1 MPDKVITPMY
11 QKLSH
16 KELIQ
21 YDKLWDDYTEKEN
34 YKVKSI
40 ETKKDL
46 VELILLR
53 QYIAL

>member
-16 KELIQ
+16 KELQ

-34 YKVKSI
+34 YKVKN
-40 ETKKDL
+40 
-46 VELILLR
+46 
-53 QYIAL
+53 Q

>member
-34 YKVKSI
+34 YKVKN
-40 ETKKDL
+40 
-46 VELILLR
+46 
-53 QYIAL
+53 Q